1 MNIISIII
9 GIPCFILMCFGIV
22 PLLGWLNWLVAIGCV
37 VGIVFGA
44 AAEKKKTGL
53 YINVAV
59 LCVGGLRLLLGGG
72 VV

>member
-22 PLLGWLNWLVAIGCV
+22 PLLGWINWLVAIGA
-37 VGIVFGA
+37 VGGIIFGA
-44 AAEKKKTGL
+44 ASEKKTGL
-53 YINVAV
+53 YLNVAV
-59 LCVGGLRLLLGGG
+59 LCIGGLRLLLGGG

>member
-22 PLLGWLNWLVAIGCV
+22 PFLGWVNWLVAVGCV
-37 VGIVFGA
+37 GGIIFGA
-44 AAEKKKTGL
+44 AAEKRTGL

>member
-9 GIPCFILMCFGIV
+9 GIISFIGMCFGLV
-22 PLLGWLNWLVAIGCV
+22 PFLGWVNWLVAIGCV
-37 VGIVFGA
+37 AGIIFGA
-44 AAEKKKTGL
+44 LSGKKSGL

-72 VV
+72 FV